1 MADVERHEFF
11 PTCLY
16 RFKHDFKDNELNN
29 VVKHIEDNSLS
40 EHNGQVV
47 KRTGSQTQDEL
58 HKIDTFSN
66 LTKTIIDVSKS
77 ILDEQGYMGEIEIT
91 NMWGNIL
98 RPQSQRAHAPHSHS
112 NNFLSGVFYIKT
124 SDDTSPIQFFDP
136 RPQSSVLK
144 PRKKEYNR
152 LNSDMAQFNSET
164 GWGVVFPSWLQH
176 WVPETKDERISI
188 AWNII
193 DSTQIWLSSILK
205 LVGVLF
211 FHLG

>member
-11 PTCLY
+11 PTCIY
-16 RFKHDFKDNELNN
+16 RFKHDFKENELNN

-40 EHNGQVV
+40 EHNGQVI
-47 KRTGSQTQDEL
+47 KRTGSQTQNEL
-58 HKIDTFSN
+58 HKIDTFAN
-66 LTKTIIDVSKS
+66 LTKTIIDVTKS
-77 ILDEQGYMGEIEIT
+77 ILDEQGYIGEIEIT

-98 RPQSQRAHAPHSHS
+98 RPQSQRILTHHTHIQIT
-112 NNFLSGVFYIKT
+112 FYLVFSILKT

-136 RPQSSVLK
+136 RPQSDVLK

-152 LNSDMAQFNSET
+152 LNSNMDQFQSET
-164 GWGVVFPSWLQH
+164 GWGVVFPSWLVH

-193 DSTQIWLSSILK
+193 VRGEYGEPNTLQNAHI
-205 LVGVLF
+205 
-211 FHLG
+211 

>member
-16 RFKHDFKDNELNN
+16 RFKHDFEDNELNSLI
-29 VVKHIEDNSLS
+29 KHIEDNSLS
-40 EHNGQVV
+40 EHNGQII
-47 KRTGSQTQDEL
+47 KRTGSQTQNEL
-58 HKIDTFSN
+58 HKVDTFTN
-66 LTKTIIDVSKS
+66 LTKTIIDVTKS
-77 ILDEQGYMGEIEIT
+77 ILDEQGYIGEVEIT

-98 RPQSQRAHAPHSHS
+98 RPQSQRAHAPHTHS
-112 NNFLSGVFYIKT
+112 NNFLSGVFYLKT
-124 SDDTSPIQFFDP
+124 SNDTSPIQFFDQ
-136 RPQSSVLK
+136 RPQSDVLK

-152 LNSDMAQFNSET
+152 LNSNIAQFESET

-193 DSTQIWLSSILK
+193 VRGEYGEPNALQNAHI
-205 LVGVLF
+205 
-211 FHLG
+211 

>member
-16 RFKHDFKDNELNN
+16 RFKHDFENNELNSMI
-29 VVKHIEDNSLS
+29 KHIEDNSLS

-47 KRTGSQTQDEL
+47 KRTGSQIQDEL

-66 LTKTIIDVSKS
+66 LTKTIIDVSKT

-144 PRKKEYNR
+144 PRKSGFNT
-152 LNSDMAQFNSET
+152 LNSDMAEFQSET
-164 GWGVVFPSWLQH
+164 GWGVVFPSWLVH

-193 DSTQIWLSSILK
+193 VRGEYGEPNTLQNAHI
-205 LVGVLF
+205 
-211 FHLG
+211 

>member
-40 EHNGQVV
+40 EHNGQII
-47 KRTGSQTQDEL
+47 KRTGSQTQNEL
-58 HKIDTFSN
+58 HKIDTFTN
-66 LTKTIIDVSKS
+66 LTKTIIDVTKS
-77 ILDEQGYMGEIEIT
+77 ILDEQGYIGEVEIT

-98 RPQSQRAHAPHSHS
+98 RPQSQRAHAPHTHS
-112 NNFLSGVFYIKT
+112 NNFLSGVFYLKT
-124 SDDTSPIQFFDP
+124 SNDTSPIQFFDP
-136 RPQSSVLK
+136 RPQSDVLK
-144 PRKKEYNR
+144 PRKKKYNR
-152 LNSDMAQFNSET
+152 LNSNIAQFESET

-193 DSTQIWLSSILK
+193 VRGEYGEPNALQNAHI
-205 LVGVLF
+205 
-211 FHLG
+211 